1 MDDVQ
6 QLTGTVA
13 EVLRTIGHEL
23 TSLRLLLQIGLILLA
38 AIGGTL
44 AGSLIRRRIDLT
56 ALTLGW
62 PPFLREFARLL
73 LANLGTVIFVLV
85 VAITHAVM
93 LSLTLPSRSYLLGVA
108 SSLATAWVVIA
119 LVAGLIR
126 NPFVYRLVAV
136 SAWAIAALSIL
147 GLLTPTMTAFDSFG
161 VVIGGLRVTP
171 LLVIKTSVLLMLTL
185 WAANWASDF
194 LDRRVRSTADL
205 TPSIQVLI
213 GKIIRL
219 LLITFAI
226 LIALSTVGID
236 FSALALFSGAVG
248 VGLGFGLQKIV
259 SNLVSGIILLAD
271 KSIKPGD
278 VISVG
283 EQFGWVNNMGARYTA
298 VGTPDGREFLIP
310 NEDFVTQRV
319 INWSYS
325 NEEVRLEVPF
335 GVSYASDPHKVCAFA
350 IAAAKSVARVLVSP
364 SPVCHLKAFGD
375 SSLDFTL
382 RFWIRDPVDGSPM
395 CAARCCWRCG
405 IPSSAKASRFPIR
418 CATCASARPA
428 RPRRPSGRGVED
440 GAGEAGALT
449 LSPPRERV
457 VEASVATPRPFSRP
471 GQQADLIAGP
481 AFEGRIFE

>member
-13 EVLRTIGHEL
+13 DMLRTIGHEL
-23 TSLRLLLQIGLILLA
+23 TSLRLLLQFGLILLA
-38 AIGGTL
+38 ALAGTL
-44 AGSLIRRRIDLT
+44 AASLARRRLDLS

-73 LANLGTVIFVLV
+73 LANLATIVFVLL
-85 VAITHAVM
+85 VAIMHAVM
-93 LSLTLPSRSYLLGVA
+93 LSLTAPIRSYLLGVA

-136 SAWAIAALSIL
+136 SAWALAALSIL
-147 GLLTPTMTAFDSFG
+147 GLLAPTMTALDSIG

-171 LLVIKTSVLLMLTL
+171 LLAIKTSVLLMLTL
-185 WAANWASDF
+185 WAANSLSDF

-213 GKIIRL
+213 GKLIRL

-226 LIALSTVGID
+226 IIVLSTVGID
-236 FSALALFSGAVG
+236 FSALAFFSGAVG

-278 VISVG
+278 VITVG
-283 EQFGWVNNMGARYTA
+283 DSFGWVTNMGARYTS
-298 VGTPDGREFLIP
+298 VVTRDGREFLIP

-325 NEEVRLEVPF
+325 NDEVRLDVEF
-335 GVSYASDPHKVCAFA
+335 GVSYAADPHKVCELAV
-350 IAAAKSVARVLVSP
+350 AAARSVERVLVAP
-364 SPVCHLKAFGD
+364 VPVCHLKAFGD
-375 SSLDFTL
+375 SSLNFIL
-382 RFWIRDPVDGSPM
+382 RFWIRDPVDGITNVRGKVLLALWDTFKREGIEIPYPVRDVRISQP
-395 CAARCCWRCG
+395 AAAERKPAKR
-405 IPSSAKASRFPIR
+405 AKA
-418 CATCASARPA
+418 
-428 RPRRPSGRGVED
+428 
-440 GAGEAGALT
+440 
-449 LSPPRERV
+449 
-457 VEASVATPRPFSRP
+457 
-471 GQQADLIAGP
+471 
-481 AFEGRIFE
+481 